1 MPAPLPDRLPLSLR
15 FDPALLE
22 QDLRRL
28 EEQPWIEHFVKQNY
42 TGQWDVLP
50 LRGTAGAT
58 HPVMMIYSDPS
69 CTEFADT
76 PFLHEAPYLQK
87 VLAAFQCPLQSV
99 RLMRLTPGS
108 EIKEHCDHD
117 LSAELGQVRMHVPI
131 TTNPE
136 VEFLLNGTHVPM
148 TPGSCWYLRLADRH
162 AVSNRGT
169 ADRVHLVIDALMNDW
184 LRDELHLA
192 AAP

>member
-1 MPAPLPDRLPLSLR
+1 MSAPLPDRLPLSLR
-15 FDPALLE
+15 FDPLLLA

-28 EEQPWIEHFVKQNY
+28 EEEPWTEHFVKQNY

-50 LRGTAGAT
+50 LRGSAGAT

-76 PFLHEAPYLQK
+76 PFLHQAPYLQK

-131 TTNPE
+131 TTNPD
-136 VEFLLNGTHVPM
+136 VDFLLNGTPVPM

-162 AVSNRGT
+162 AVSNRGAT
-169 ADRVHLVIDALMNDW
+169 DRVHLVIDALMNDW
-184 LRDELHLA
+184 LRDELHHA

>member
-1 MPAPLPDRLPLSLR
+1 MNTLPDRLQLPIH
-15 FDPALLE
+15 FDPASLLQDLQTLE
-22 QDLRRL
+22 QQSWVD
-28 EEQPWIEHFVKQNY
+28 HFVKENY
-42 TGQWDVLP
+42 RGTWDVLP

-58 HPVMMIYSDPS
+58 HPVMMIYSDPG

-76 PFLHEAPYLQK
+76 PFLEQVPYLK
-87 VLAAFQCPLQSV
+87 SVMASFQCPLQSV

-108 EIKEHCDHD
+108 DIKEHCDHD
-117 LSAELGQVRMHVPI
+117 LSADFGQVRIHVPI

-136 VEFLLNGTHVPM
+136 VTFLLNGRHVAM

-169 ADRVHLVIDALMNDW
+169 TDRVHLVIDATMNEW
-184 LRDELHLA
+184 LSDQLHQA
-192 AAP
+192 ANQ